1 MRLSGQEIKGGHMA
15 EKKSTTVK
23 KAAPRK
29 KVAAKGD
36 SYMCDVCGLSLIV
49 DEECGC
55 IEAHEIL
62 CCGEPMKEKKARVK
76 AK

>member
-1 MRLSGQEIKGGHMA
+1 MPA
-15 EKKSTTVK
+15 KKTAVAVK
-23 KAAPRK
+23 SSARSRAS
-29 KVAAKGD
+29 KGD
-36 SYMCDVCGLSLIV
+36 CFYCDVCGLSLVV

-55 IEAHEIL
+55 VEAHEIL